1 MCISVHQCFKRL
13 IMRLKMCYEDDVF
26 RSSVRCLFNIATKL
40 PLQPQSLECLPA
52 TLGENGPSTS
62 ISCHCHYPVTIMTY
76 QRSSAPVPSSPQSTG
91 VDRVPVGRILR
102 QCCPAAVLDG
112 GCGAGGVYSTHTPT
126 WAQRKGFSDGQT
138 QSPVDRPGRPPGGTV
153 QLGGKSKGTFQED
166 W

>member
-1 MCISVHQCFKRL
+1 MTFLEALFGASLTLRPNYHSSHKVWN
-13 IMRLKMCYEDDVF
+13 VF
-26 RSSVRCLFNIATKL
+26 LQHWGKTGH
-40 PLQPQSLECLPA
+40 QPQ
-52 TLGENGPSTS
+52 
-62 ISCHCHYPVTIMTY
+62 YPVTIMTY